1 MARGVQVSG
10 RRLFRELGDS
20 ALSLR
25 DPRVGTSI
33 GYALYA
39 NAGDQRRALHRPF
52 RSLRDVLLSRVHSQV
67 EGSTTEDDLRVEV
80 LRIVEYFYAPCRRSP
95 LLQRRR
101 SQSSLSD
108 SGIPATP
115 PAHKKVRIMPSGT
128 MELLFK
134 SRRGRVGNL

>member
-1 MARGVQVSG
+1 
-10 RRLFRELGDS
+10 
-20 ALSLR
+20 
-25 DPRVGTSI
+25 
-33 GYALYA
+33 
-39 NAGDQRRALHRPF
+39 
-52 RSLRDVLLSRVHSQV
+52 VLLSRVHSQV
-67 EGSTTEDDLRVEV
+67 EGSTAEDDLRVEV
-80 LRIVEYFYAPCRRSP
+80 LRIVEYFYAPCRTSP

-128 MELLFK
+128 MELVFK

>member
-39 NAGDQRRALHRPF
+39 NAGDKRRALHRPF

-80 LRIVEYFYAPCRRSP
+80 LRIVEYFYAPFRSSP

-101 SQSSLSD
+101 LAEFIERFWYSSD
-108 SGIPATP
+108 APDA
-115 PAHKKVRIMPSGT
+115 
-128 MELLFK
+128 
-134 SRRGRVGNL
+134 

>member
-10 RRLFRELGDS
+10 RRLFRELGVS

-67 EGSTTEDDLRVEV
+67 EGSTTEDDPRVEV
-80 LRIVEYFYAPCRRSP
+80 LRIVEYFYAPCRASP

-115 PAHKKVRIMPSGT
+115 PRI
-128 MELLFK
+128 
-134 SRRGRVGNL
+134 SRCRSCRAEQWSCCLNLA

>member
-80 LRIVEYFYAPCRRSP
+80 LRIVEYFMRRPVRLHCPNAALAEFIERFWYSSDAP
-95 LLQRRR
+95 
-101 SQSSLSD
+101 
-108 SGIPATP
+108 GA
-115 PAHKKVRIMPSGT
+115 
-128 MELLFK
+128 
-134 SRRGRVGNL
+134 